1 MKVGLTISIVLHAAA
16 MLWGVISFAAKPL
29 EAKPTESLPIEL
41 VSTTEFTQ
49 LMAGNKTAPKAEK
62 PKPLVEKVDE
72 QKPAK
77 DLNAKVDT
85 KELQAAKE
93 EPPPPP
99 PAEPKVAE
107 QKPDKKQSEP
117 KIDPL
122 AEQMKKEKEEA
133 KKVAEAKPKV
143 PTPPKRPAPPQPKFD
158 ANEITALLDKRK
170 PQRLAATGSEINQAP
185 MLGARSGNA
194 AKVSQNEL
202 EALKARL
209 MKLWNIPVGARN
221 ADELKVEI
229 RVRLGRDGKLSAPPM
244 VLTSGTSPLFHAARE
259 AAVRALFQGQ
269 PFDMLSPATYEE
281 WKEIDILFDPR
292 EMFRG

>member
-1 MKVGLTISIVLHAAA
+1 MQIGLTISIIGHAAA
-16 MLWGVISFAAKPL
+16 LLWGVISFSAKPL
-29 EAKPTESLPIEL
+29 DSKPTDSLPIEL

-49 LMAGNKTAPKAEK
+49 LMAGNKNAPKAEK
-62 PKPLVEKVDE
+62 PKPLVEKVDAP
-72 QKPAK
+72 KPAK
-77 DLNAKVDT
+77 DLNAKVDN

-99 PAEPKVAE
+99 PAEQKVAE
-107 QKPDKKQSEP
+107 QKPDKKLPEP

-122 AEQMKKEKEEA
+122 AEQMKKEEA
-133 KKVAEAKPKV
+133 KKLAESKAKPV
-143 PTPPKRPAPPQPKFD
+143 PTPPKRPTPPQPKFD
-158 ANEITALLDKRK
+158 VNEITALLDKRK
-170 PQRLAATGSEINQAP
+170 PQRLAATGDHLNHAP
-185 MLGARSGNA
+185 NLGASTGNA

-209 MKLWNIPVGARN
+209 IKLWNIPAGARN
-221 ADELKVEI
+221 PDELRVEI
-229 RVRLGRDGKLSAPPM
+229 RVRLGRDGRLSAPPM
-244 VLTSGTSPLFHAARE
+244 VLTSGHSPAFQASRE

-281 WKEIDILFDPR
+281 WKELDILFDPR

>member
-16 MLWGVISFAAKPL
+16 MLWGLISFSAKPL
-29 EAKPTESLPIEL
+29 EAKPTESLPVDI
-41 VSTTEFTQ
+41 VSATEFTQ

-72 QKPAK
+72 PKPAK

-85 KELQAAKE
+85 KELEASKE

-99 PAEPKVAE
+99 LAEPKVAE
-107 QKPDKKQSEP
+107 QKPDKKQPEP

-143 PTPPKRPAPPQPKFD
+143 PTPPRRPAPPQPKFD

-170 PQRLAATGSEINQAP
+170 PQRLAATCDHLNPAP
-185 MLGARSGNA
+185 LLGASTGNA

-209 MKLWNIPVGARN
+209 IKLWNIPVGARN
-221 ADELKVEI
+221 PDELRVEI
-229 RVRLGRDGKLSAPPM
+229 RVRLGRDGRLAAPPQ
-244 VLTSGTSPLFHAARE
+244 VLTSGHSPAFQASRE

-281 WKEIDILFDPR
+281 WKEMDILFDPR
-292 EMFRG
+292 DMYRG

>member
-1 MKVGLTISIVLHAAA
+1 
-16 MLWGVISFAAKPL
+16 MLWGLISFAAKPL

-72 QKPAK
+72 AKPAK
-77 DLNAKVDT
+77 DLNAKVDN
-85 KELQAAKE
+85 KELQAAKD

-107 QKPDKKQSEP
+107 QKPDKKQPEP

-122 AEQMKKEKEEA
+122 AEQMKKEKEEP

-170 PQRLAATGSEINQAP
+170 PQRLAATGDQFNPTANF
-185 MLGARSGNA
+185 GVNTGHAAR
-194 AKVSQNEL
+194 VSQNEL
-202 EALKARL
+202 EALRARL
-209 MKLWNIPVGARN
+209 AKLWNIPAGARN
-221 ADELKVEI
+221 LDELKVEI
-229 RVRLGRDGKLSAPPM
+229 RVRLGRDGRLSAPPM
-244 VLTSGTSPLFHAARE
+244 VLTSGNSQVFMVARD
-259 AAVRALFQGQ
+259 AAVRALLQGQ

-281 WKEIDILFDPR
+281 WKEMDIVFDPR
-292 EMFRG
+292 EMFRS